1 MITDRRLHLVPTAR
15 DDCEVPAERWI
26 EGIRALT
33 LTPEQVAIID
43 LLDRVIALEATV
55 SALSRVEAGN
65 DR

>member
-1 MITDRRLHLVPTAR
+1 MIHAPRLHLDLSA
-15 DDCEVPAERWI
+15 AERAAQP
-26 EGIRALT
+26 EEDRGRLGM
-33 LTPEQVAIID
+33 TPEQVAIID

>member
-1 MITDRRLHLVPTAR
+1 MITNRRLHLVPTAR
-15 DDCEVPAERWI
+15 DRDARAARWD
-26 EGIRALT
+26 EDIRALT